1 MRYIILCLIL
11 IVVFDFAISGCS
23 PNEPKKEYKV
33 AAPYPLAKAP
43 ERKWEKEEPKE
54 IVKIPDASK
63 LDFTGLRGILDGL
76 WAKKDGN
83 YIEYHL
89 EFHNNFIEQK
99 DRNNP
104 QKTDVYGKYEKK
116 GDLIYITP
124 FKDDN
129 IKYNIEFI
137 SEREMILRPEEARR
151 YFADFCHLEGKYER
165 VSFPRGKA
173 GPTSGPIA
181 AANLQVRKMEQ
192 KFAKTE
198 EVLSSTIADRKEL
211 VEKLRS
217 VGVNTTSDLKDN
229 IRGQQIA
236 ELLHTNNNLI
246 DVLNS
251 QLAMIDTEVFKAKLK
266 MRRIEQVQA
275 GLSEAEMRN
284 LSQELLEAE
293 ERINKGPILE
303 AMKPIAVEAA
313 VEKALKAV
321 PPTGTSQ
328 KKEK

>member
-1 MRYIILCLIL
+1 
-11 IVVFDFAISGCS
+11 
-23 PNEPKKEYKV
+23 
-33 AAPYPLAKAP
+33 
-43 ERKWEKEEPKE
+43 
-54 IVKIPDASK
+54 
-63 LDFTGLRGILDGL
+63 
-76 WAKKDGN
+76 
-83 YIEYHL
+83 
-89 EFHNNFIEQK
+89 
-99 DRNNP
+99 
-104 QKTDVYGKYEKK
+104 
-116 GDLIYITP
+116 
-124 FKDDN
+124 
-129 IKYNIEFI
+129 
-137 SEREMILRPEEARR
+137 MILRPEEDWS
-151 YFADFCHLEGKYER
+151 YSDFGRLEGTYVR

-181 AANLQVRKMEQ
+181 VANLQVRKMEQ